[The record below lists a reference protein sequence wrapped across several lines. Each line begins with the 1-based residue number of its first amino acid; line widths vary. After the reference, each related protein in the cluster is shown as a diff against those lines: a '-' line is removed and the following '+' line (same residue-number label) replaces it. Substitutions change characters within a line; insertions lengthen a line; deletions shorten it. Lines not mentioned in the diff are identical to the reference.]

1 MTSKAQATQENID
14 KLDFINILCL
24 KGHHQRTE
32 KTSQRMGEIF
42 ASHISD
48 MGFVSRVYKELL
60 ELNNERKNNLIK
72 NGQRIRIDISIEEIY
87 KWHMK

>member
-1 MTSKAQATQENID
+1 
-14 KLDFINILCL
+14 
-24 KGHHQRTE
+24 
-32 KTSQRMGEIF
+32 MGEIF

-72 NGQRIRIDISIEEIY
+72 NGQRIQIDISLEEIY